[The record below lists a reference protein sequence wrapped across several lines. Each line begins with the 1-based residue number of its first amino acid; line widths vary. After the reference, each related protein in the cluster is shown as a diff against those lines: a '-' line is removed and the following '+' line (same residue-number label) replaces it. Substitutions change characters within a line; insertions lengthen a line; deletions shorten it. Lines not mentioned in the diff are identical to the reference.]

1 MHQRIGE
8 VLRRLVPL
16 SAHDVDEVLQ
26 EQRGTQRRFGEVAI
40 SLGLCR
46 PEHIWKAWATQTTDT
61 VQRVDLNEV
70 GVDAQAVN
78 VLPRDVAAKFGALVI
93 RSSHDQLIVA
103 TSDAHFEEAA
113 VALPAI
119 LNLKIKFVIADAKQ
133 IEEAMD
139 RYDRRTV

>member
-16 SAHDVDEVLQ
+16 SSHDVDEVLQ
-26 EQRGTQRRFGEVAI
+26 EQRGTAKRFGEVAI

-70 GVDAQAVN
+70 GVDAQAVTL
-78 VLPRDVAAKFGALVI
+78 LPRDVAMKFGVIVI
-93 RSSHDQLIVA
+93 RSSHDQLVIA
-103 TSDAHFEEAA
+103 TSDICFEEAA
-113 VALPAI
+113 IALPSI
-119 LNLKIKFVIADAKQ
+119 VSTKIKFVVADAQQ
-133 IEEAMD
+133 IQAAMD
-139 RYDRRTV
+139 HYYRKPA

>member
-16 SAHDVDEVLQ
+16 SSHDVDEVLQ
-26 EQRGTQRRFGEVAI
+26 EQRGTAKRFGEVAM

-70 GVDAQAVN
+70 GIDSQAVAM
-78 VLPRDVAAKFGALVI
+78 LPSDVAMKFGAIAI
-93 RSSHDQLIVA
+93 RSSHDQLVIA
-103 TSDAHFEEAA
+103 TSDVCFEEAA
-113 VALPAI
+113 IALPTI
-119 LNLKIKFVIADAKQ
+119 VRTKIKFVIADAQQ
-133 IEEAMD
+133 IQAAID
-139 RYDRRTV
+139 HYYRKSA